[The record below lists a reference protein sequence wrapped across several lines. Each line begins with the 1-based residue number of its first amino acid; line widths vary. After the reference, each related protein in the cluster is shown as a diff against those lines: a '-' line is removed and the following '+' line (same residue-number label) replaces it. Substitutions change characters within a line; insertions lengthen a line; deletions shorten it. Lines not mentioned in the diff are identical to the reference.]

1 MAAQN
6 LKDAYL
12 RAERERPSLG
22 VFSGKR
28 PELTLDEARA
38 ELAQSLSRVVHDL
51 FKDKYGP
58 LVGALSEPTIVE
70 MLKSFENNVARTKG
84 DITLVAEELFDRILP
99 PQSRH
104 RR

>member
-6 LKDAYL
+6 MKDAYL

-38 ELAQSLSRVVHDL
+38 W
-51 FKDKYGP
+51 
-58 LVGALSEPTIVE
+58 
-70 MLKSFENNVARTKG
+70 SFQR
-84 DITLVAEELFDRILP
+84 
-99 PQSRH
+99 
-104 RR
+104 